1 MADEIPVSSTHG
13 GGNQMGV
20 GDDEVA
26 LITATGA
33 LRATVI

>member
-13 GGNQMGV
+13 GDQTGV
-20 GDDEVA
+20 GGDEVA
-26 LITATGA
+26 LIRATGA